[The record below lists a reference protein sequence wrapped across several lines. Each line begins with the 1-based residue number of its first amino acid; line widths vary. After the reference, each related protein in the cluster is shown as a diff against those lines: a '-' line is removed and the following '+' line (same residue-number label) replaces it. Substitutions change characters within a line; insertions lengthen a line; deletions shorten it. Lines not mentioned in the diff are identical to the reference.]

1 MSTAPG
7 LLQSVV
13 LRKACSVLKELQT
26 TAAYAPVPSDQNLLN
41 CLPLAIYTTDA
52 HGRITFFNDAAASFA
67 GRQPAVGEMWCVT
80 WRLFWPNGAPL
91 PHDQCPMAIALRE
104 RRPVRGV
111 EALAER
117 PDGSRVPFM
126 PYPTPLFDESGELIG
141 AINALVD
148 LTDQKHAQAQF
159 AQAQAL
165 AAQPQ
170 HPQAVEQ
177 QSALA
182 DGLARSRRDFELL
195 VRSVTDYAIF
205 MLDPTGHVSS
215 WNSGAER
222 IKGYRAE
229 EIIGQ
234 HFSRFYTQEDQ
245 ESAMPQRALTTA
257 LREGRFETEGWRVR
271 KDGTRFWANTV
282 IDPVWDNG
290 QLIGFVKVTRDAT
303 TRRNAELALFESE
316 RRFRGIVN
324 TALDAFAQIDES
336 GRITEWNP
344 QAQELFGWSREQVL
358 GKPLATLCFPP
369 GDTAAPEW
377 LASAWQE
384 KQLRQTHPFTAV
396 TRSGRRFTAEL
407 NASVLTLASG
417 PLMNIFMRDLTEK
430 IQMETQLRQSQKM
443 EALGQL
449 TGGIAHDFNNILQAI
464 SSSLE
469 VLEIIGRREQ
479 LDASQRHIH
488 NALSSVRRAAGLT
501 HRLLAFARRQALDPQ
516 AVDVGLLITGMSEL
530 LRHSIG
536 EQITLELALPNELWA
551 AHCDANQLENA
562 ILNLAINARD
572 AMPQGGRLRIEA
584 SNVYGDDPSGF
595 NVLDPETCYVKI
607 VVADSGTG
615 MPLDVKERAFDP
627 FYTTKPVGHG
637 TGLGLSM
644 VYGFV
649 RQSGG
654 HCEIE
659 SELGEGTRI
668 ILLLPRYVG
677 PAESRAEPVTA
688 AGSPAASGEHILLVE
703 DQDVI
708 RGVITEILTK
718 LGYEVTQ
725 ASDGLEGLSIAMA
738 AETFD
743 LIITDIGLP
752 GVSGRSLADTVR
764 SRRPHVP
771 VLLITGYDPGAIHTS
786 PSLPAG
792 MALLSKPFNVE
803 TLSEQ
808 VRRLIEWRHAQRS
821 G

>member
-430 IQMETQLRQSQKM
+430 IQMENQLRQSQKM

-688 AGSPAASGEHILLVE
+688 AGSPTASGEHILLVE

>member
-52 HGRITFFNDAAASFA
+52 QGRITFFNDAAASFA

-627 FYTTKPVGHG
+627 FYTTKPVGQG

-764 SRRPHVP
+764 SRRPRRASIFGP
-771 VLLITGYDPGAIHTS
+771 SRS
-786 PSLPAG
+786 P
-792 MALLSKPFNVE
+792 
-803 TLSEQ
+803 
-808 VRRLIEWRHAQRS
+808 RRWGRA
-821 G
+821 

>member
-1 MSTAPG
+1 M
-7 LLQSVV
+7 
-13 LRKACSVLKELQT
+13 LKELQT
-26 TAAYAPVPSDQNLLN
+26 TATYAPVPSDQNLLN

-52 HGRITFFNDAAASFA
+52 QGRITFFNDAAANFA
-67 GRQPAVGEMWCVT
+67 GRQPAIGEMWCVT

-104 RRPVRGV
+104 RRPVRGM

-126 PYPTPLFDESGELIG
+126 PYPTPLFDENGELIG

-159 AQAQAL
+159 AQAQAV
-165 AAQPQ
+165 AAQVQ
-170 HPQAVEQ
+170 HPHTAEQ
-177 QSALA
+177 QSALV

-205 MLDPTGHVSS
+205 MLDPTGHVTS

-234 HFSRFYTQEDQ
+234 HFSRFYTHEDRD
-245 ESAMPQRALTTA
+245 SAVPQRALTTA

-290 QLIGFVKVTRDAT
+290 QLLGFVKVTRDAT

-369 GDTAAPEW
+369 DDSAAPEW
-377 LASAWQE
+377 LASAWEE

-479 LDASQRHIH
+479 LSAGQRHIH

-536 EQITLELALPNELWA
+536 EQITLELALPNELWT

-572 AMPQGGRLRIEA
+572 AMLQGGRLRIEA
-584 SNVYGDDPSGF
+584 SNVYGDDPSSF
-595 NVLDPETCYVKI
+595 NVLDPESCYVKI

-627 FYTTKPVGHG
+627 FYTTKPVGQG

-688 AGSPAASGEHILLVE
+688 AGSPTASGEHILLVE
-703 DQDVI
+703 DQEVI
-708 RGVITEILTK
+708 RGVITEVLTK

-786 PSLPAG
+786 PSLPSG

-808 VRRLIEWRHAQRS
+808 VRRLIEWRHAQRDPDHP
-821 G
+821 